1 MGFII
6 ILVAILQIVLQH
18 LNLSKIIHKL
28 LFGELD
34 LSLDSSPEFP
44 RLMGDRKR
52 CFSINPEI
60 SGPHNLNHEIVQ
72 KRDWIPRKT
81 TPSSDGLP
89 VKNGASSFCA
99 KILLRFVFWVKVVCS
114 EKRILQNSKNSL
126 SRKNVVMNWANK
138 VTDLL
143 IFWTH
148 VLCKYILLYSL
159 ITSILL

>member
-60 SGPHNLNHEIVQ
+60 IVPHNLNHEIVPQ
-72 KRDWIPRKT
+72 PSHRKRK
-81 TPSSDGLP
+81 S
-89 VKNGASSFCA
+89 
-99 KILLRFVFWVKVVCS
+99 
-114 EKRILQNSKNSL
+114 
-126 SRKNVVMNWANK
+126 
-138 VTDLL
+138 
-143 IFWTH
+143 
-148 VLCKYILLYSL
+148 
-159 ITSILL
+159 